1 LGIVADWSDE
11 EADNPLRV
19 DDRNFYRVEKW
30 TKDNTKIE
38 RMLYAGKRRSTKS
51 SRCLVGA

>member
-1 LGIVADWSDE
+1 MADWSDE

-19 DDRNFYRVEKW
+19 DDCNFYRVEKW